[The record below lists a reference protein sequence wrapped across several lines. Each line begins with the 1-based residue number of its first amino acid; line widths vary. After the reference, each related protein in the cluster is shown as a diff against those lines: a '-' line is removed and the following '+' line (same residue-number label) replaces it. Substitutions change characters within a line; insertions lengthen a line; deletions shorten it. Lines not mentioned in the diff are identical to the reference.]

1 MHVSSSYGWGL
12 FCLMKKLNYALQLV
26 YNVCVIGANMLAC
39 QSLCLSK
46 QITYIFKIL
55 IDYISMFQR
64 FPLLWYPFILFLLDF
79 EVYYSPNFNC
89 RFILTIPQ
97 TSTRATISSTLT
109 TSQPKTKPSTTV
121 APRKWMST
129 TNISISRNTIKPQ
142 SSSVQSLT
150 PSSNS
155 TNNETGNNNYVNT
168 GSVCCYGPE

>member
-55 IDYISMFQR
+55 VDYISMFQR
-64 FPLLWYPFILFLLDF
+64 FPVLCYPFILFLLDF

-97 TSTRATISSTLT
+97 TSTRTTISSTLA

-121 APRKWMST
+121 APGKWMST
-129 TNISISRNTIKPQ
+129 TNTSISRNTIKPQ